1 MDETE
6 KRIIGNG
13 ILGNIA
19 AIMVI
24 IGILGGMGIID
35 PLTLTIIETLMAP
48 NLAMMYAMVRYKFKI
63 KTPLDLESTPKLASE
78 PEEPKPIV

>member
-6 KRIIGNG
+6 KSIVGNG

-24 IGILGGMGIID
+24 IAILGGLGIIP
-35 PLTLTIIETLMAP
+35 PLTLTIIETMMAP
-48 NLAMMYAMVRYKFKI
+48 NLVMMYALIRYKFKI
-63 KTPLDLESTPKLASE
+63 KTPLETTPE
-78 PEEPKPIV
+78 PTPEPAPTE